1 MHDLLEQPDIMAFPS
16 FSAILQLSTQLYD
29 AERIETTQLSS
40 LIPLLVRHAWAYL
53 SASEPK
59 YHVEAVR
66 GLWQLQSALSTSN
79 RDIEAALSSLIIA
92 QDTSR
97 FRGAEPVDKGRALSV
112 LWSHTLQDNA
122 PAERRGSKTPVH
134 DIKSLP
140 RLAGADNYEV
150 MLTQPIFLILDAL
163 EDDRTQLYMTVKS
176 WLNTMLGIDR

>member
-1 MHDLLEQPDIMAFPS
+1 MHDLLEQPDIMGFPS
-16 FSAILQLSTQLYD
+16 FSAILQLSTQLYY

-40 LIPLLVRHAWAYL
+40 LIPLLVRHAWTYL

-66 GLWQLQSALSTSN
+66 GLWQLQSALSTYN

-92 QDTSR
+92 QGTTR
-97 FRGAEPVDKGRALSV
+97 LRGVEPVDKGRALSV
-112 LWSHTLQDNA
+112 LWSHTLQDNV